1 VRHQHI
7 ARRTERHVAYLEHLV
22 FRGAVQQ
29 PPADLQVLLRA
40 AVQVLEADLERARHL
55 RRRAARGRPGRRRPF
70 ARHAAHAAWH
80 ATHAAGHATHAAGH
94 AAHAAAAEAGHRV
107 VVIVVE
113 HARTAPV
120 CVGTAA
126 ATARARH
133 AAE

>member
-1 VRHQHI
+1 
-7 ARRTERHVAYLEHLV
+7 
-22 FRGAVQQ
+22 
-29 PPADLQVLLRA
+29 VLLRA

-70 ARHAAHAAWH
+70 ARHA
-80 ATHAAGHATHAAGH
+80 THAAGHATHSSGH
-94 AAHAAAAEAGHRV
+94 PAHATAAEAGHRV

-126 ATARARH
+126 TAARARH